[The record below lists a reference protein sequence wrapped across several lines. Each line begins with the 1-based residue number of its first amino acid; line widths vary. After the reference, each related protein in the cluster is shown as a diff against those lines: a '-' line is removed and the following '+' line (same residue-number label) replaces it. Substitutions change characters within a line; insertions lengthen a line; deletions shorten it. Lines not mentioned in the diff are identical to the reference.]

1 MSDGG
6 NMYVAGMGVI
16 TPVGATTEMTVA
28 SVNAGISAYQIS
40 EFVNKE
46 QQPITMSRVPD
57 EVFSSIDIEID
68 EGDIYGQVYDRIIKM
83 SVLALREAFSQVDI
97 KKPVP
102 LILSLPE
109 SNTTVDT
116 IPEDLLKI
124 NILKQKDIPVEP
136 TQIRSIAT
144 GRAGVIQSLELAQRY
159 LFDMGHD
166 YVVIGGADCFL
177 EYPILQYLDKDQRLN
192 ATGSMD
198 GFAPGEGAG
207 FLLIT
212 RHASAALKVDNKVIS
227 LNSPGVSQE
236 PGHMRSEESYL
247 GEGLDYSFKQALKTN
262 KAKITRVYSS
272 MNGESFWAKEN
283 GVAMMRNKKHFHD
296 DVATEHP
303 ADCYG
308 ELGCSTGAVLIAL
321 SASQLF
327 NETTEYNHLVYTSS
341 DNEWRSSV
349 VVNKVNLSN

>member
-1 MSDGG
+1 MSGGG
-6 NMYVAGMGVI
+6 NMFVAGMGVI

-28 SVNAGISAYQIS
+28 SVKAGISAYQIS
-40 EFVNKE
+40 EFFNKA

-57 EVFSSIDIEID
+57 EVFSSIDIDID
-68 EGDIYGQVYDRIIKM
+68 EGDIYGEVYDRIIKM
-83 SVLALREAFSQVDI
+83 SVLALREAFAQVDI

-109 SNTTVDT
+109 SSITVDT
-116 IPEDLLKI
+116 IPAELLTK
-124 NILKQKDIPVEP
+124 NILQQKDIPIEP

-159 LFDMGHD
+159 LFDMGQD

-177 EYPILQYLDKDQRLN
+177 EYPILQDLDKDQRLN

-212 RHASAALKVDNKVIS
+212 RHASSALKVDNKIIS
-227 LNSPGVSQE
+227 LSSPGVAQE
-236 PGHMRSEESYL
+236 PGHMKSKENYL
-247 GEGLDYSFKQALKTN
+247 GEGLDLSFKQALKTN
-262 KAKITRVYSS
+262 KLPITRVYSS

-283 GVAMMRNKKHFHD
+283 GVAMMRNKKYFHD
-296 DVATEHP
+296 KVITEHP

-308 ELGCSTGAVLIAL
+308 DLGCSTGAVLIAL

-327 NETTEYNHLVYTSS
+327 NEATEYNHLVYTSS
-341 DNEWRSSV
+341 DNAWRSSV
-349 VVNKVNLSN
+349 VINKVNLPN